1 MKSVSDQVTDQES
14 DQVKLLKLT
23 QNQLDVYL
31 FIKRHNQ
38 ESDQES
44 DIVTTGYIA
53 KTLGTSYSTIKRVL
67 LVLKSNNL
75 VYRVG
80 SDKKGYWQAW

>member
-53 KTLGTSYSTIKRVL
+53 KKLGTSYSTIKRVL

-75 VYRVG
+75 VCRVG
-80 SDKKGYWQAW
+80 SDKKGYWQAR